1 MPDMSMHW
9 DGLAE
14 LKNRLAMLNEDVQRN
29 VARAAVG
36 AGAREIAKETRLRA
50 PRAEAAH
57 WRAKGKKVSPG
68 TLARAI
74 AAGRLRS
81 ESQPGREVWHVFVRH
96 GKKEQARGRDAYY
109 AHWVEF
115 GHYYVP
121 RRGGKGGIGGSLR
134 QRRKLRSLPSA
145 LFVPGKPF
153 MSPAF
158 ESKKEAAVQ
167 AMVDRLKQRLDK
179 AGA

>member
-29 VARAAVG
+29 VVRAAVG
-36 AGAREIAKETRLRA
+36 AAAREIAKEARLRA
-50 PRAEAAH
+50 PRAETAH
-57 WRAKGKKVSPG
+57 WRARGKMVSPG
-68 TLARAI
+68 TLAKAI
-74 AAGRLRS
+74 AAGRSRS
-81 ESQPGREVWHVFVRH
+81 ESQPGREIWRVFVRH
-96 GKKEQARGRDAYY
+96 GKKEQARGLDAFY
-109 AHWVEF
+109 AGWVEF

-121 RRGGKGGIGGSLR
+121 PGGKGGIGGSLR
-134 QRRKLRSLPSA
+134 QRRKLRSLSSA
-145 LFVPGKPF
+145 RFVPGRPF
-153 MSPAF
+153 LRPAF